1 MSGAPI
7 DFWTLCPEVRKAQ
20 GQSFCGAGLVLFLIG
35 QTETCI
41 VMLGRRRMFYEQSKY
56 RGAFLR
62 RYSKDEQRRTNRY
75 KQYET

>member
-35 QTETCI
+35 QTETLSLI
-41 VMLGRRRMFYEQSKY
+41 HIFIMTGGKKWTKIKGIRF
-56 RGAFLR
+56 
-62 RYSKDEQRRTNRY
+62 
-75 KQYET
+75 